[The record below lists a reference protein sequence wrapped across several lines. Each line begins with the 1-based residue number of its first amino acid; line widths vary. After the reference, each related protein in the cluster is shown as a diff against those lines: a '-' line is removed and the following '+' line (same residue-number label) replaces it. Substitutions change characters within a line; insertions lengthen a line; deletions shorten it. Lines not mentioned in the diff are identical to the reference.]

1 MALIADKAIIIIVQV
16 LAGIHDPDTIYI
28 HNGENKMKLKTT
40 IAINGMA
47 FRVYEDNG
55 MAICHTSASVP
66 QKIADK
72 VRTLSGRYNSASEV
86 TKSVINLIKEL

>member
-1 MALIADKAIIIIVQV
+1 
-16 LAGIHDPDTIYI
+16 
-28 HNGENKMKLKTT
+28 MKLKTT

-55 MAICHTSASVP
+55 IAVCHTSASVP

-72 VRTLSGRYNSASEV
+72 VRTLSHRYNSVFEV
-86 TKSVINLIKEL
+86 TKSVINIIKELS

>member
-1 MALIADKAIIIIVQV
+1 
-16 LAGIHDPDTIYI
+16 
-28 HNGENKMKLKTT
+28 MKLKTT

-47 FRVYEDNG
+47 FKVYNNNG
-55 MAICHTSASVP
+55 VAVVHTSASVP

-72 VRTLSGRYNSASEV
+72 VRTLSGRYNSITEV

>member
-1 MALIADKAIIIIVQV
+1 MKKKAKKQLKTGVI
-16 LAGIHDPDTIYI
+16 
-28 HNGENKMKLKTT
+28 MKLKTT

-47 FRVYEDNG
+47 FKVYNNNG
-55 MAICHTSASVP
+55 VAVVHTSASVP

-72 VRTLSGRYNSASEV
+72 VKSLSGRYNSASEV

>member
-1 MALIADKAIIIIVQV
+1 M
-16 LAGIHDPDTIYI
+16 IYI
-28 HNGENKMKLKTT
+28 YIMSSDEAAQHNGENKMKLKTT

-55 MAICHTSASVP
+55 ITICHTSASVS

-72 VRTLSGRYNSASEV
+72 VRTLSGRYNSVSEV
-86 TKSVINLIKEL
+86 TKSVINIVKEL

>member
-1 MALIADKAIIIIVQV
+1 MSSDEATQQ
-16 LAGIHDPDTIYI
+16 H
-28 HNGENKMKLKTT
+28 GENKMKLKTT

-72 VRTLSGRYNSASEV
+72 VKSLSGRYNSVSEV
-86 TKSVINLIKEL
+86 TKSVINLIREL

>member
-1 MALIADKAIIIIVQV
+1 
-16 LAGIHDPDTIYI
+16 
-28 HNGENKMKLKTT
+28 MKLKTT

-55 MAICHTSASVP
+55 LAICQTSYNVP

-72 VRTLSGRYNSASEV
+72 VRTLSGRYYSISEV

>member
-1 MALIADKAIIIIVQV
+1 
-16 LAGIHDPDTIYI
+16 
-28 HNGENKMKLKTT
+28 MKLKTT

-55 MAICHTSASVP
+55 MAICQTSYNVP

-72 VRTLSGRYNSASEV
+72 VRTLSGRYNSISEV

>member
-1 MALIADKAIIIIVQV
+1 MSSNEATQ
-16 LAGIHDPDTIYI
+16 

-55 MAICHTSASVP
+55 MAICHTSSSVP

-72 VRTLSGRYNSASEV
+72 VRTLSGRYNSVSEV
-86 TKSVINLIKEL
+86 TKSVINIIKEL

>member
-1 MALIADKAIIIIVQV
+1 MSSNKAAQQ
-16 LAGIHDPDTIYI
+16 H
-28 HNGENKMKLKTT
+28 GENRMKLKTT

-47 FRVYEDNG
+47 FKVYNNNG
-55 MAICHTSASVP
+55 VAVVHASASVP

-72 VRTLSGRYNSASEV
+72 VKSLSGRYNSASEV

>member
-1 MALIADKAIIIIVQV
+1 
-16 LAGIHDPDTIYI
+16 
-28 HNGENKMKLKTT
+28 MKLKTT

-47 FRVYEDNG
+47 FKVYNNNG

-72 VRTLSGRYNSASEV
+72 VRTLSGRYNSVSEV
-86 TKSVINLIKEL
+86 TKSVINIINELG

>member
-1 MALIADKAIIIIVQV
+1 MSSNKATQQ
-16 LAGIHDPDTIYI
+16 H
-28 HNGENKMKLKTT
+28 GENRMKLKTT

-47 FRVYEDNG
+47 FKVYNNNG
-55 MAICHTSASVP
+55 VAVVHTSSNVP

-72 VRTLSGRYNSASEV
+72 VKSLSGRYNSASEV

>member
-1 MALIADKAIIIIVQV
+1 
-16 LAGIHDPDTIYI
+16 
-28 HNGENKMKLKTT
+28 MKLKTT

-55 MAICHTSASVP
+55 MAICHSSNNVP

-72 VRTLSGRYNSASEV
+72 VRTLSGRYNSISEV

>member
-1 MALIADKAIIIIVQV
+1 
-16 LAGIHDPDTIYI
+16 
-28 HNGENKMKLKTT
+28 MKLKTT

-55 MAICHTSASVP
+55 MAICQTSYNVP

-72 VRTLSGRYNSASEV
+72 VRTLSGKYNSIFEV
-86 TKSVINLIKEL
+86 TKSVINIIKEL

>member
-1 MALIADKAIIIIVQV
+1 
-16 LAGIHDPDTIYI
+16 
-28 HNGENKMKLKTT
+28 MKLKTT

-55 MAICHTSASVP
+55 MAICHSSNNVP

-72 VRTLSGRYNSASEV
+72 VRTLSGRYNSISEV
-86 TKSVINLIKEL
+86 TKTVINLIKEL

>member
-1 MALIADKAIIIIVQV
+1 
-16 LAGIHDPDTIYI
+16 
-28 HNGENKMKLKTT
+28 MKLKTT

-55 MAICHTSASVP
+55 MAICHTSYNVP

-72 VRTLSGRYNSASEV
+72 VRTLSGRYNSISEV
-86 TKSVINLIKEL
+86 TKTVINLIKEL

>member
-1 MALIADKAIIIIVQV
+1 
-16 LAGIHDPDTIYI
+16 
-28 HNGENKMKLKTT
+28 MKLKTT

-55 MAICHTSASVP
+55 MAICHKSANLP

-72 VRTLSGRYNSASEV
+72 VKSLSGRYNSVSEV
-86 TKSVINLIKEL
+86 TKSVINIIKEL